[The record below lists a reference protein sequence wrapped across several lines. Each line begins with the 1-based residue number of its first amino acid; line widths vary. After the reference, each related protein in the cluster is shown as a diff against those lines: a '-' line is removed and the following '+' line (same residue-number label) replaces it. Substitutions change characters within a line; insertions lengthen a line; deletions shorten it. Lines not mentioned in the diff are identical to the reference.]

1 MIVVYYIDCAP
12 IFFLF
17 FCLFIVS
24 NIIRVFLASSPSR
37 LYPIARRASNRRSR
51 PITYGAFAPFV
62 YPCYTFGIGLVSFAI
77 DECKGTLNI
86 YPFPNFFC
94 IFFKKKYPRL

>member
-24 NIIRVFLASSPSR
+24 NIIRVSPRSPVSR
-37 LYPIARRASNRRSR
+37 LACSESKSSNLY
-51 PITYGAFAPFV
+51 TAAGLCLPFV
-62 YPCYTFGIGLVSFAI
+62 YPCYTFGIGLVSFYQGSHELRERVGRA
-77 DECKGTLNI
+77 EQAVTQWRPSHFL
-86 YPFPNFFC
+86 
-94 IFFKKKYPRL
+94 

>member
-24 NIIRVFLASSPSR
+24 NIIRVSPRSPVSR
-37 LYPIARRASNRRSR
+37 LACPESKSSNLY
-51 PITYGAFAPFV
+51 TAAGLCLLFV
-62 YPCYTFGIGLVSFAI
+62 YLYYTFGIGFL
-77 DECKGTLNI
+77 
-86 YPFPNFFC
+86 
-94 IFFKKKYPRL
+94 